1 MKTMNSKRK
10 NQNRKI
16 TEAVVG
22 IAMFA
27 ALAYGVTFVSRIPV
41 YFLTFD
47 AKDAV
52 ITVASFVYGPLAGV
66 IMSLLTA
73 LLELV
78 TVSDTGLYGFIM
90 NFVSSAVFAAT
101 ASGIYKLWRNPRGA
115 VFGPVLAV
123 LTMTG
128 TMLLMNIWIT
138 PVFMT
143 ILTGATVTQAEVV
156 AMIPTLL
163 FPFNLAKGLLNAAL
177 AMLLY
182 KPLSVALSRAG
193 LVGRG
198 EEKKSFSWNRTS
210 ILIAVVS
217 LLMIAAAVILFVF
230 LKQK

>member
-27 ALAYGVTFVSRIPV
+27 ALAYGVTFVFRIPV
-41 YFLTFD
+41 SFLTFD

-52 ITVASFVYGPLAGV
+52 ITVASFVYGPIAGV
-66 IMSLLTA
+66 VMSLLTA
-73 LLELV
+73 LIELF
-78 TVSDTGLYGFIM
+78 TVSGTGFYGFVM

-115 VFGPVLAV
+115 VLGPVLAV

-128 TMLLMNIWIT
+128 TMLLMNLWIT
-138 PVFMT
+138 PIYM
-143 ILTGATVTQAEVV
+143 GAPRDQVV
-156 AMIPTLL
+156 AMIPTPL

>member
-1 MKTMNSKRK
+1 MKTSNNK
-10 NQNRKI
+10 NKNRKL
-16 TEAVVG
+16 TETAVG

-27 ALAYGVTFVSRIPV
+27 ALAYGVTFVFRIPV
-41 YFLTFD
+41 SFLTFD

-52 ITVASFVYGPLAGV
+52 ITVASFVYGPIAGV
-66 IMSLLTA
+66 VMSLLTA

-78 TVSDTGLYGFIM
+78 TVSGTGLYGFVM

-115 VFGPVLAV
+115 VLGPILAV
-123 LTMTG
+123 FTMTG
-128 TMLLMNIWIT
+128 AMLLMNIWIT
-138 PVFMT
+138 PIYMT
-143 ILTGATVTQAEVV
+143 IITGATVTQAEVI
-156 AMIPTLL
+156 ALIPTLL

-198 EEKKSFSWNRTS
+198 EEKKSFSWNRTTL
-210 ILIAVVS
+210 LISLAA
-217 LLMIAAAVILFVF
+217 LLMIAVAVTLFLL
-230 LKQK
+230 LKK

>member
-1 MKTMNSKRK
+1 MKTSTGK
-10 NQNRKI
+10 NKNRKM
-16 TEAVVG
+16 TETAVG

-27 ALAYGVTFVSRIPV
+27 ALAYGVTLVFPIPV
-41 YFLTFD
+41 SFLTFD

-73 LLELV
+73 LLELF
-78 TVSDTGLYGFIM
+78 TVSGTGLYGFIM

-123 LTMTG
+123 FTMTG
-128 TMLLMNIWIT
+128 IMLPMNIWIT
-138 PVFMT
+138 PVYMT
-143 ILTGATVTQAEVV
+143 TLTGSTVTQAEVI

-193 LVGRG
+193 FVGRG
-198 EEKKSFSWNRTS
+198 EEKKSFSWNRTTLFIS
-210 ILIAVVS
+210 LAA
-217 LLMIAAAVILFVF
+217 LLMIAVAVTLFV
-230 LKQK
+230 LLNK

>member
-27 ALAYGVTFVSRIPV
+27 ALAYGVTFVFRIPV

-73 LLELV
+73 LIELF
-78 TVSDTGLYGFIM
+78 TVSGTGFYGFVM

-115 VFGPVLAV
+115 VLGPVLAV

-128 TMLLMNIWIT
+128 TMLLMNLWIT
-138 PVFMT
+138 PIYM
-143 ILTGATVTQAEVV
+143 GAPRDQVV

>member
-1 MKTMNSKRK
+1 MKTLNSKNK
-10 NQNRKI
+10 NRKL
-16 TEAVVG
+16 TETAVG

-27 ALAYGVTFVSRIPV
+27 ALAYGVTFVFRLPV
-41 YFLTFD
+41 SFLTFD

-52 ITVASFVYGPLAGV
+52 ITVASFVYGPIAGV

-78 TVSDTGLYGFIM
+78 TVSGTGLYGFVM
-90 NFVSSAVFAAT
+90 NFVSSAIFAAT
-101 ASGIYKLWRNPRGA
+101 ASGIYRLWHNPRGA
-115 VFGPVLAV
+115 VLGPILAV
-123 LTMTG
+123 FTMTG

-138 PVFMT
+138 PIYMT
-143 ILTGATVTQAEVV
+143 IITGATVTQAEVI
-156 AMIPTLL
+156 ALIPTLL

-198 EEKKSFSWNRTS
+198 EEKKSFSWNRTTL
-210 ILIAVVS
+210 LISLAA
-217 LLMIAAAVILFVF
+217 LLMIAVAVTLFLL
-230 LKQK
+230 LKK